1 MERLSK
7 AIRRLTGD
15 SRTASVE
22 SGIEDVPGAPTWPI
36 QAPGS
41 GQPAPPPVGLSWA
54 TVSRAIEIDLEVL
67 EHEGIIVVAGDYF
80 PESGFFI
87 DPVSLQAQHVD
98 VGDSALRHGYFLG
111 NITARDFAT
120 WFPLAPAGPVPSG
133 LPVIRQTRG
142 AIIGL
147 FPSRRAAERAKSA
160 VMQGALGAGV
170 RLEESSLGWD
180 LTVDHPEMPGA
191 VATIMASHGGAVI
204 SIGGEPVAAQ
214 PADRAMATAPS
225 LPAPEADS
233 WRPGTGSASD
243 SEAPSLEVGGSEE
256 IPRL

>member
-1 MERLSK
+1 
-7 AIRRLTGD
+7 LTGD
-15 SRTASVE
+15 SRAASVE

-54 TVSRAIEIDLEVL
+54 TVSRGLDIDLELL

-80 PESGFFI
+80 PESGFLI
-87 DPVSLQAQHVD
+87 DPVSLLGQHVD
-98 VGDSALRHGYFLG
+98 VGDMALRHGYFLG

-120 WFPLAPAGPVPSG
+120 WFPLAPTRPGGSG
-133 LPVIRQTRG
+133 LPVIRRARG

-147 FPSRRAAERAKSA
+147 FPNRRAAERAKAA

-170 RLEESSLGWD
+170 RLEDSPLGCE
-180 LTVDHPEMPGA
+180 LRVDRPELPGT

-214 PADRAMATAPS
+214 SADGVMTTAPS
-225 LPAPEADS
+225 LPAPEGDT